1 MPQTPALLRVL
12 TVVSAGIL
20 PLVGAGC
27 RTSDTAA
34 EPSAAGSPASS
45 TVPALDAP
53 VDAPADASL
62 DAGGPV
68 EPAEVARVEPQV
80 TPDQAPV
87 AATSGPAHGTHAGS
101 EPAPAPASS
110 QASGTS
116 IAAAAAWEWSVIGS
130 SREGRAIEATT
141 FGSGPLRVYIV
152 GNIHG
157 DEIEGL
163 GTMDVLPWIL
173 GHGPVGALATTR
185 IVRDVNPDGTA
196 ARTRGN
202 AAGRDLNRNW
212 PATNFMPR
220 ASTGPAPLS
229 EPETETL
236 HEDLVAVDPHLVI
249 VFHSSPRGP
258 FVNYDGPAVGIAAA
272 FVDAAIAS
280 ESRWTLVPDM
290 GYPTPGSLGSY
301 VGVDRQVPILTIEFR
316 RGQSPELVLA
326 AAVEGVT
333 AAVERATLAK

>member
-1 MPQTPALLRVL
+1 MPQTPAPLRLLA
-12 TVVSAGIL
+12 VVSACLL

-27 RTSDTAA
+27 KTSDTAA
-34 EPSAAGSPASS
+34 EPSAAA
-45 TVPALDAP
+45 PALDSQSNAP
-53 VDAPADASL
+53 LDAPADAAL
-62 DAGGPV
+62 DSGGPV
-68 EPAEVARVEPQV
+68 EPSQVARLQAQTAPEH
-80 TPDQAPV
+80 APV
-87 AATSGPAHGTHAGS
+87 AATSARADGTAPGS

-110 QASGTS
+110 QTSGTS
-116 IAAAAAWEWSVIGS
+116 IAAAPWEWSIIGS
-130 SREGRAIEATT
+130 SLEGRAIEATT
-141 FGSGPLRVYIV
+141 FGFGPLRVYIV

-157 DEIEGL
+157 DEVEGL

-173 GHGPVGALATTR
+173 RHGPVGALATTR

-220 ASTGPAPLS
+220 ASTGPVPLS
-229 EPETETL
+229 EPETESL

-258 FVNYDGPAVGIAAA
+258 FVNYDGPALGIAAA
-272 FVDAAIAS
+272 FVEAAVAS

-301 VGVDRQVPILTIEFR
+301 FGVDRQVPILTIEFR
-316 RGQSPELVLA
+316 RGQSPESVLA